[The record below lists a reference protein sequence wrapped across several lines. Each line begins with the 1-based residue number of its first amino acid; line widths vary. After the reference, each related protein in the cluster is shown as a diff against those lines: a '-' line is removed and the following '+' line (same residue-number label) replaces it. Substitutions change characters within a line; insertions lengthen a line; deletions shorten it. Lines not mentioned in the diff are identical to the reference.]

1 MIKNIKLIIFDLD
14 GTIVDAYDAIID
26 SFNYMMKKLHLP
38 VIKPSII
45 RRAVGWGDRMLLSPF
60 ISEKILDKALKIY
73 RPHHKISLLD
83 KSHLIPGASDILK
96 YLKKKGYKLA
106 VASNRPSE
114 FSKILIKHLKI
125 DKFFDYVLCAD
136 QIKNA
141 KPDPEIINKIMKIFS
156 VSAKQT
162 IYIGDMIVDAQAAR
176 AAKVKS
182 IAVLTG
188 SSTRKEIENQKPNYI
203 FKDITYI
210 DKVL

>member
-1 MIKNIKLIIFDLD
+1 MLKNIKLIILDLD

-38 VIKPSII
+38 SIKPSII

-60 ISEKILDKALKIY
+60 ISEKILNKALRIY

-83 KSHLIPGASDILK
+83 KSHLLPGARNSLK
-96 YLKKKGYKLA
+96 YLKEKGYELA

-136 QIKNA
+136 QVKNG
-141 KPDPEIINKIMKIFS
+141 KPDPEIINKLMKIFS
-156 VSAKQT
+156 VSSKQT
-162 IYIGDMIVDAQAAR
+162 VYIGDMIVDIQAAK
-176 AAKVKS
+176 AAQVKS

-188 SSTRKEIENQKPNYI
+188 SSTRKEIENQKPDYI
-203 FKDITYI
+203 FKDITFI
-210 DKVL
+210 RKAL